1 MINPM
6 HPAIEA
12 ANTRAPSQTTGC
24 EGQEPRCGNQ
34 EPRRGSQEP
43 LRDGSPG
50 GSLRTVRQVMDI
62 AGQQVDVGGGQA

>member
-24 EGQEPRCGNQ
+24 EDQ

-43 LRDGSPG
+43 RRDGSPG

-62 AGQQVDVGGGQA
+62 AGQQVNVGVGQA